1 MPPARPDPGDVGDGR
16 VEVEAVDIDE
26 VAEVEAVVEDEIE
39 VAVGEGDV
47 GGVEGVGEPAK
58 KPSLGQRSEELAAM
72 AGTMP
77 MTCSTAERWS
87 PVTLVGEFMD
97 WRSFRRMPWVRVAIV
112 VVMRER
118 ERVRACD

>member
-16 VEVEAVDIDE
+16 VEVEAVDVDE

-58 KPSLGQRSEELAAM
+58 KPSRRS
-72 AGTMP
+72 
-77 MTCSTAERWS
+77 
-87 PVTLVGEFMD
+87 
-97 WRSFRRMPWVRVAIV
+97 WRPWRG
-112 VVMRER
+112 RCR
-118 ERVRACD
+118 